1 MVTATMSWAEKTMM
15 RKRWTLEPGS
25 CGQPVI
31 EPRYYLPPQS
41 GRQQRTVA
49 VKWAQV
55 QTLVCL

>member
-41 GRQQRTVA
+41 GRQQRAVA
-49 VKWAQV
+49 VK
-55 QTLVCL
+55 